1 MKRTCKNGAVLM
13 QGSYYLYN
21 NLWGANTGSGS
32 QCLWLSPS
40 DSSHIAWGTS
50 WNWKGQKNT
59 IKSFAAAV
67 LGWHWG
73 WKIANTSLP
82 IQLSSLR
89 SLYSTWSFNL
99 THTILGGTNVTY
111 DIWLSKN
118 PHPGEEN
125 PTGEVMVWLYKTGNI
140 NPIGSR
146 QNNLI
151 IQGIEWSLW
160 KGPHPVSG
168 WPVYS
173 FIRTVNT
180 KAITLDLTEFFQ
192 CLTSFG
198 LSNSVYLLGIEAG
211 AEIFTGEGRLD
222 TTHYSVDI
230 EYQ

>member
-1 MKRTCKNGAVLM
+1 
-13 QGSYYLYN
+13 
-21 NLWGANTGSGS
+21 
-32 QCLWLSPS
+32 
-40 DSSHIAWGTS
+40 
-50 WNWKGQKNT
+50 
-59 IKSFAAAV
+59 
-67 LGWHWG
+67 
-73 WKIANTSLP
+73 
-82 IQLSSLR
+82 
-89 SLYSTWSFNL
+89 
-99 THTILGGTNVTY
+99 
-111 DIWLSKN
+111 
-118 PHPGEEN
+118 
-125 PTGEVMVWLYKTGNI
+125 MVWLYKTGDI

-168 WPVYS
+168 WPVHS
-173 FIRTVNT
+173 FICTVNT